1 MTTDENKIRIL
12 ADFYSKYRDDE
23 EMEDFFEYNDLGLPM
38 AYLIS
43 EDLVSLKDKGNI
55 YISETWALFLESL
68 EIQDMGFEN
77 LEQVLS
83 FAQKPE

>member
-12 ADFYSKYRDDE
+12 ADFYIKYRDDE

-55 YISETWALFLESL
+55 YISETWALLLESL

>member
-12 ADFYSKYRDDE
+12 ADFYIKYRDDE

>member
-1 MTTDENKIRIL
+1 MTTDENKISIL

-23 EMEDFFEYNDLGLPM
+23 EMEDFFDYNDLGLPM
-38 AYLIS
+38 AYLVS
-43 EDLVSLKDKGNI
+43 EDLVSIKDKGNI
-55 YISETWALFLESL
+55 YISETWALLLESL

>member
-23 EMEDFFEYNDLGLPM
+23 EMEDFFDYNDLGLPM

>member
-1 MTTDENKIRIL
+1 MTTDKNKISIL

-23 EMEDFFEYNDLGLPM
+23 EMEDFFDYNDLGLPM
-38 AYLIS
+38 AYLVS

>member
-23 EMEDFFEYNDLGLPM
+23 EMEDFFDYNDLGLPM
-38 AYLIS
+38 AYLVS

-55 YISETWALFLESL
+55 YISETWALLLESL